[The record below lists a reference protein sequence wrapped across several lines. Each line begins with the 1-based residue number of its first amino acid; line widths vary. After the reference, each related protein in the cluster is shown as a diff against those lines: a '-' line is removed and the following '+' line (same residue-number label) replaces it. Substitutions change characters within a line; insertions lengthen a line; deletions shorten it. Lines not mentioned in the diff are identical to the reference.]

1 MVWVTY
7 ANVRRPSIQTFL
19 ALASVASNAMLFRVT
34 SAALWSH
41 RLIIA
46 RLFICAL
53 GHRSMHLCWTDLSAC
68 HAFDGPSEAGPEGVS
83 LEGL

>member
-1 MVWVTY
+1 MVCVTY
-7 ANVRRPSIQTFL
+7 ANIRRPSIRTLL
-19 ALASVASNAMLFRVT
+19 ALASVASNAMLFRMT

-53 GHRSMHLCWTDLSAC
+53 VNRSMHLCWTDLSAC
-68 HAFDGPSEAGPEGVS
+68 HAFDGQSEARPEGVS